1 MKVRLFRLI
10 IMVCSMSR
18 SCNILCW
25 NVRGL
30 NAVEKWP
37 LIRNKI
43 DESNCEIFCFQET
56 KKEMLDL
63 TFIKNFA
70 PRRFDKFIFAPSIG
84 ASGGILVCWNG
95 SLFDGTVID
104 VKPFAISISFSSRL
118 DLNVWNLTSV
128 YGPCLEPA
136 RTTFINW
143 LRNLDILDDFN
154 WILMGDFNFYRY
166 MDNRNKSGG
175 NFHDTQIFNEVID
188 YLGLVE
194 LPLKGR
200 AFTWSNMQS
209 NPLLEQLDWFFTSAN
224 WTLDFPN
231 TMVTPMARP
240 TSDHVPCRVSVETK
254 IPKSNVFRFENF
266 WVSHGGFLTT
276 VEQSWNQSSGSSN
289 NIASVLSAKFKKL
302 RQDLKR
308 WSKGISNIRLLI
320 ENCNKVI
327 LYLDTVEEFRQLFN
341 PEWNVRAMV
350 KRQLCNLLKQQNTYW
365 KQRNT
370 TNRIKYG
377 DECTKYFHSMA
388 TVSYRRNLIA
398 QIQDEHG
405 ISLIHHDDKANLL
418 WCSFKNRMGT
428 SNNAVMSFDLDSLVS
443 IPENVDLS
451 ELTSPFL
458 VSEIENIIKQMPSDK
473 APGPDGFNGVFI
485 KRCWPIIKTD
495 ILRLFMDFFDNRVNL
510 APINGSFLV
519 LVPKCSNPTTVNDFR
534 PISLLNC
541 CVKMITKLLA
551 ERLQKIILKIIH
563 KNQYGFIRKR
573 TIQDCLAWSFEYIHQ
588 CQQSKKEIVIVKLD
602 FAKAFDTI
610 EHSTIFEMLSILGF
624 PQQWIS
630 WVKCIL
636 SSGTSTVL
644 LNGVPGKIFNCK
656 RGVRQGDPLSP
667 LLFVLAA
674 EILQYIVNGLKD
686 KGILNLP
693 IPQPSSDF
701 PIVQYADD
709 TLLILE
715 AEAKQLFCLKA
726 ILNSFASSTGL
737 VVNFSKSLLVPINVP
752 AEKTQ
757 VLARTF
763 GCQVGTFPFTYLGLP
778 LGTTKP
784 KIEEFAPL
792 LDRVERKLSA
802 CSTFLSYSGRVEY
815 INSVITPTVNYAM
828 CTLKLHKGVIEG
840 VDRVRKQCLWR
851 GNSEKKRW
859 KSSGL
864 VFGSKA

>member
-70 PRRFDKFIFAPSIG
+70 PRCFDKFIFAPSIG

-667 LLFVLAA
+667 LLFVLAV